1 MCIFLC
7 ELCVHYGKK
16 MRMRTVKLI
25 IQYDGTNYCGWQE
38 QANGPSIQETV
49 ELALAKIL
57 GQRVRVQAAGRTDAG
72 VHALAMP
79 ATFRTE
85 SSIPLRAFVAG
96 LNGFLPDDIAIQE
109 ACEVPNDFRVIGG
122 SHNKTYRYTIYNA
135 RQRSPLNRLSSW
147 HVRDQLDLDAMRA
160 AAAHFI
166 GSHDF
171 SAFRGQNCTAVTS
184 QRRIDAIAIN
194 QHGPLITIDVTG
206 GGFLK
211 HMVRIMAG
219 TLVDIGRGR
228 FSPGLIV
235 ELLQTPNRCLG
246 GVTAP
251 PQGLC
256 LLRVNYPP
264 TPFIP

>member
-1 MCIFLC
+1 
-7 ELCVHYGKK
+7 
-16 MRMRTVKLI
+16 MRTIKLI

-85 SSIPLRAFVAG
+85 STIPLRAFVAG
-96 LNGFLPDDIAIQE
+96 VNGFLPDDIAIQE

-122 SHNKTYRYTIYNA
+122 SDCKTYRYTIYNA
-135 RQRSPLNRLSSW
+135 RQRSPLNRRTSW
-147 HVRDQLDLDAMRA
+147 HVRDELNLDAMRS

-166 GSHDF
+166 GKHDF

-184 QRRIDAIAIN
+184 LRRVDAVEIR
-194 QHGPLITIDVTG
+194 QQGPLITIDVTG

-211 HMVRIMAG
+211 HMVRIMVG

-228 FSPGLIV
+228 FSPNLV
-235 ELLQTPNRCLG
+235 AELLQTPDRCLG

-256 LLRVNYPP
+256 LLQVNYPP
-264 TPFIP
+264 TPFTA

>member
-1 MCIFLC
+1 MVFAA
-7 ELCVHYGKK
+7 ES
-16 MRMRTVKLI
+16 RP
-25 IQYDGTNYCGWQE
+25 
-38 QANGPSIQETV
+38 QA
-49 ELALAKIL
+49 
-57 GQRVRVQAAGRTDAG
+57 
-72 VHALAMP
+72 
-79 ATFRTE
+79 
-85 SSIPLRAFVAG
+85 
-96 LNGFLPDDIAIQE
+96 PDD
-109 ACEVPNDFRVIGG
+109 
-122 SHNKTYRYTIYNA
+122 TLA
-135 RQRSPLNRLSSW
+135 R
-147 HVRDQLDLDAMRA
+147 RA
-160 AAAHFI
+160 AFQLA
-166 GSHDF
+166 
-171 SAFRGQNCTAVTS
+171 
-184 QRRIDAIAIN
+184 
-194 QHGPLITIDVTG
+194 DVTG

>member
-1 MCIFLC
+1 
-7 ELCVHYGKK
+7 
-16 MRMRTVKLI
+16 MRTIKLI
-25 IQYDGTNYCGWQE
+25 IQYDGTNYCGWQQ
-38 QANGPSIQETV
+38 QANGPSVQETV
-49 ELALAKIL
+49 ELALAKLL
-57 GQRVRVQAAGRTDAG
+57 GRRVRVQAAGRTDAG

-85 SSIPLRAFVAG
+85 SGIPVRAFVEG
-96 LNGFLPDDIAIQE
+96 LNGFLPQDIAVQE

-122 SHNKTYRYTIYNA
+122 SRNKTYRYTIYNA
-135 RQRSPLNRLSSW
+135 RQRSPLNRRSSW
-147 HVRDQLDLDAMRA
+147 HVRDRLDLDAMHT

-166 GSHDF
+166 GTHDF

-184 QRRIDAIAIN
+184 LRRIDAIEIN

-228 FSPGLIV
+228 FSPGLIA
-235 ELLQTPNRCLG
+235 ELLQTPNRCRG

-256 LLRVNYPP
+256 LLRVNYSP

>member
-1 MCIFLC
+1 
-7 ELCVHYGKK
+7 
-16 MRMRTVKLI
+16 MRTIKLI

-85 SSIPLRAFVAG
+85 SGIPLKAFVEG
-96 LNGFLPDDIAIQE
+96 VNSHLPEDIAIQSAE
-109 ACEVPNDFRVIGG
+109 EVPNDFRVIGG
-122 SHNKTYRYTIYNA
+122 AKAKTYRYSIYHA
-135 RQRSPLNRLSSW
+135 PLRAPLQRRTSW
-147 HVRDQLDLDAMRA
+147 HIRGQLDLDAMRKA
-160 AAAHFI
+160 AGYFV
-166 GSHDF
+166 GEHDF
-171 SAFRGQNCTAVTS
+171 AAFRGQNCTAVTS
-184 QRRIDAIAIN
+184 RRRIDSVLIT
-194 QHGPLITIDVTG
+194 HTPPLITIDVTG

-219 TLVDIGRGR
+219 TLVDVGRGR
-228 FSPGLIV
+228 FNPEHV
-235 ELLQTPNRCLG
+235 ATLLAEPDRKQG

-256 LLRVNYPP
+256 LLQVVYGDF
-264 TPFIP
+264 TTMQKAE